1 MNSRPLP
8 YQGSALP
15 LSYAS
20 LKPTL
25 QSYRER
31 SLPNTTRKAKNAS
44 RIRHRSRYLPGSI
57 VLQALA
63 DSSPRATREITIRPL
78 PAGLKSTLHQ
88 PCKSSQPTPYY
99 QTTSTRKKCGAQGRI
114 RTSVT
119 QRVADLQSAAI
130 NHSATC
136 AHPENHTNSQY
147 STLALQTPL
156 APHAVFTAIPSR
168 RVEILEE
175 WWSAARQNDPQIQPK
190 SKRPKPTA
198 TSASTTLYQ
207 KTELNWS

>member
-20 LKPTL
+20 LKNPTL

-31 SLPNTTRKAKNAS
+31 SLPSTTRKAKNAS
-44 RIRHRSRYLPGSI
+44 NTRQRFRYLPGSI
-57 VLQALA
+57 VLQAPA
-63 DSSPRATREITIRPL
+63 DNSPNTISATTILPL

-88 PCKSSQPTPYY
+88 PYDSLLRAPIATG
-99 QTTSTRKKCGAQGRI
+99 TTSNQQVQLSGAQGRI

-136 AHPENHTNSQY
+136 AHAANPANTRAS
-147 STLALQTPL
+147 SLPIKSSRAPGSLRRMVKPL
-156 APHAVFTAIPSR
+156 
-168 RVEILEE
+168 VEILEE
-175 WWSAARQNDPQIQPK
+175 WWSVACQNDPQIQPN
-190 SKRPKPTA
+190 PKT
-198 TSASTTLYQ
+198 
-207 KTELNWS
+207 